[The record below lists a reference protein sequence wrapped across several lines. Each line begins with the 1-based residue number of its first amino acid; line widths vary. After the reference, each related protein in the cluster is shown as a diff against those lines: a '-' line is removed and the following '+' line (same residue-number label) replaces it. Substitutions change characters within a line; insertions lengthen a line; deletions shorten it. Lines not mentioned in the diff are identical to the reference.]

1 MADGTP
7 RQAGSQTSPDDVR
20 YARSVQP
27 DRAQIGSSGA
37 QPDGTVTLVRT
48 EGDEGSSL
56 PFKKGRRET
65 GGPRRMATRGQE
77 VAVTDDE
84 VQRLIEAM
92 DLVRARW
99 ISGDGEFSEDAPF
112 RQADDMTIF
121 GPFGGSSPRPGDLS
135 PEALAA
141 AQAATSAQFHG
152 GEGSCEVV
160 RTIVEGDL
168 VVLVMIERSA
178 VMFEGRDAPHPWI
191 LRTTQIF
198 RRADDQQWVRLHRHA
213 DPLILRR
220 PLDATLDLLEDA

>member
-1 MADGTP
+1 
-7 RQAGSQTSPDDVR
+7 V
-20 YARSVQP
+20 
-27 DRAQIGSSGA
+27 
-37 QPDGTVTLVRT
+37 TVTDEDVDRLV
-48 EGDEGSSL
+48 
-56 PFKKGRRET
+56 
-65 GGPRRMATRGQE
+65 
-77 VAVTDDE
+77 
-84 VQRLIEAM
+84 EAM
-92 DLVRARW
+92 DLGRARW
-99 ISGDGEFSEDAPF
+99 ISGHGDFAEGAPF
-112 RQADDMTIF
+112 RQAEDMTIF
-121 GPFGGSSPRPGDLS
+121 APFGGSSPRPGDLS

-168 VVLVMIERSA
+168 VVLVMIERST
-178 VMFEGRDAPHPWI
+178 VMFEERDAPHPWI